1 MKLKEIKDLTAD
13 EIKLK
18 LGEKKKEL
26 MGLRLK
32 LAMKTLEK
40 PSLIRESKKEIAR
53 MLTILKQKGAK

>member
-26 MGLRLK
+26 MGLKLK

-53 MLTILKQKGAK
+53 MLTIIKQKGAK